1 MFMSD
6 WRESMPR
13 HEHGSLVLR
22 DILIRG
28 DNYAPVERGA
38 VLQRFNSFS
47 RAILAAGASTTP
59 SRMTGQ
65 QEVFYILSG
74 KGAVKAGGITAE
86 LQKDIAVLMPAGLE
100 FVMRNT
106 GAEPMTMYVINEPT
120 PANSQ
125 PKDKMAVRNERDRQ
139 PGAASSASPYT
150 QPGSSGHWAHITRS
164 LFTRADGLATAGS
177 VITVTLDPMTIGE
190 PHTHDPGQE
199 EIWASVEG
207 ETLAFLGAQLRIQRP
222 GMAFMQRPDIT
233 MTHSN
238 INHTDSPAKFLWF
251 SVSRRTDQRAA
262 APAPPAASR
271 Q

>member
-1 MFMSD
+1 MFISD

-22 DILIRG
+22 DILTRG
-28 DNYAPVERGA
+28 DNYDPVQRGA
-38 VLQRFNSFS
+38 VLQRFNSLS

-59 SRMTGQ
+59 SRMQGQ
-65 QEVFYILSG
+65 QEVFYVLSG
-74 KGAVKAGGITAE
+74 RGEIKSGGVSAE
-86 LQKDIAVLMPAGLE
+86 LRKDIAVLMPAGAE

-106 GAEPMTMYVINEPT
+106 GDEPMTMYVINEPT
-120 PANSQ
+120 PANFH
-125 PKDKMAVRNERDRQ
+125 PKEKMAVRNERDRQ
-139 PGAASSASPYT
+139 PGGAPNGSPYT

-177 VITVTLDPMTIGE
+177 VITVTLNPMTLGE

-199 EIWASVEG
+199 EIWASIEG

-251 SVSRRTDQRAA
+251 SVSRRTDARAA
-262 APAPPAASR
+262 APTPATAGR
-271 Q
+271 